1 MIRLL
6 LFAFQVTTAALAAYN
21 FVTAMWG
28 LPGPEQLPSGPRR
41 RPIRAV
47 IPAHN
52 EQYVLGGLLDDMERQ
67 DYQADLLRTVVL
79 ADRCTDGT
87 VDLATGRAEV
97 VERHHGPDGKGPLL
111 SWYLS
116 QDPVTAGEALLVL
129 DADNRVGETF
139 VSGMADAFDAGY
151 DAAQAYVDTSNPDE
165 SWLATAGAL
174 SYWAS
179 NRMVQLAR
187 HRLGW
192 NPDLGGTGSG
202 FGPEA
207 VSVLLTAEDSLTE
220 DQEQSARL
228 AAAGLRVAWLHENR
242 VRDQK
247 PSRLGVALQQR
258 ARWMSGRRQT
268 RRQNRRR
275 LAGAALKQRSWGPI
289 DLLIR
294 QTQPGRTF
302 MVLVAVGLAIG
313 ALFTDLLWPWWVW
326 VGVAAIQV
334 LVPLLFLSREE
345 VPVRYLLRYPLLIVF
360 GLIWLPVRVTSARI
374 RGWYHTPHS

>member
-6 LFAFQVTTAALAAYN
+6 LFAFQVAIAALAAYN
-21 FVTAMWG
+21 LVTALWG
-28 LPGPEQLPSGPRR
+28 LPAPRPVPVGARR
-41 RPIRAV
+41 RAMRTV

-52 EQYVLGGLLDDMERQ
+52 EEAVLGNLLDDLAAQ
-67 DYQADLLRTVVL
+67 DYRAESLRTVVL

-87 VDLATGRAEV
+87 VELATGRVEV
-97 VERHHGPDGKGPLL
+97 VERDTGPDGKGPLL
-111 SWYLS
+111 AWYLGR
-116 QDPVTAGEALLVL
+116 DPLGADESLMVL
-129 DADNRVGETF
+129 DADNRVGEQF
-139 VSGMADAFDAGY
+139 VSGIADALDAGY

-187 HRLGW
+187 HRLAW

-207 VSVLLTAEDSLTE
+207 MAALTDSSDSLTE

-228 AAAGLRVAWLHENR
+228 ATAGMRVAWLHDTR
-242 VRDQK
+242 VGDQK
-247 PSRLGVALQQR
+247 PSRLGVAVQQR

-268 RRQNRRR
+268 SRRNRRE
-275 LAGAALKQRSWGPI
+275 LFGAAWRQRSWGPV

-302 MVLVAVGLAIG
+302 MVLVAIALAVL
-313 ALFTDLLWPWWVW
+313 ALVADLIWPWWFW
-326 VGVAAIQV
+326 LAVAVVQV
-334 LVPLLFLSREE
+334 SFPLVFLARER
-345 VPVRYLLRYPLLIVF
+345 VSAKYLVRYPFLVVF
-360 GLIWLPVRVTSARI
+360 GLLWLPVRVTSARV
-374 RGWYHTPHS
+374 RGWYHTPHT

>member
-6 LFAFQVTTAALAAYN
+6 LFAFQVTTAALAVYN
-21 FVTAMWG
+21 LATALWG
-28 LPGPEQLPSGPRR
+28 LPAPRQLPVGPRR
-41 RPIRAV
+41 RLIRAV

-52 EQYVLGGLLDDMERQ
+52 EEGVLGGLLDDMERQ
-67 DYQADLLRTVVL
+67 DYQAEFLRTVVL

-87 VDLATGRAEV
+87 VGLATGRAEV

-116 QDPVTAGEALLVL
+116 QDPLTSGESLLVL
-129 DADNRVGETF
+129 DADNRVGEDF
-139 VSGMADAFDAGY
+139 VSGIADALDAGY

-165 SWLATAGAL
+165 SWMATAGAL

-202 FGPEA
+202 FAPQA
-207 VSVLLTAEDSLTE
+207 VAALTGSVDSLTE
-220 DQEQSARL
+220 DQDQSARL
-228 AAAGLRVAWLHENR
+228 AVERMRVAWLHDIR
-242 VRDQK
+242 IGDQK

-275 LAGAALKQRSWGPI
+275 LVGAAWKQRSWGPV

-294 QTQPGRTF
+294 QAQPGRTF

-313 ALFTDLLWPWWVW
+313 AVFTDLLWPWWVW
-326 VGVAAIQV
+326 LGLAAIQV
-334 LVPLLFLSREE
+334 LLPMAFLVREGVPARYL
-345 VPVRYLLRYPLLIVF
+345 VRYPFLVIF
-360 GLIWLPVRVTSARI
+360 GLLWLPVRVTSARV

>member
-28 LPGPEQLPSGPRR
+28 LPGPEQLPAGPHR

-52 EQYVLGGLLDDMERQ
+52 EQEVLGGLLDDMERQ
-67 DYQADLLRTVVL
+67 DYQAEFLRTVVL

-116 QDPVTAGEALLVL
+116 QDPLTADEALLVL
-129 DADNRVGETF
+129 DADNRIEETF

-207 VSVLLTAEDSLTE
+207 VSVLLTAQESLTE

-247 PSRLGVALQQR
+247 PARLGVALQQR

-275 LAGAALKQRSWGPI
+275 LVGAAWKQRSWGPI

-313 ALFTDLLWPWWVW
+313 ALSTDLLWPWWVW
-326 VGVAAIQV
+326 LGVAAIQV
-334 LVPLLFLSREE
+334 VLPMAFLLRERVPA
-345 VPVRYLLRYPLLIVF
+345 RYLVRYPLLVVF
-360 GLIWLPVRVTSARI
+360 GLLWVPVRLTSARV